1 MRRKILFILLFTLLS
16 LCGCNAGVEVIDYRG
31 AENGSE
37 AVKGIETVKGTESE
51 SVLVTGVGETEQ
63 ANAIYSLD
71 NIPEYSGQ
79 AYIDLEGG
87 EPDFSRQDKE
97 LAQPFECYSELD
109 SLGRCGTAYA
119 NICPEIMP
127 SEERG
132 AIGQIKPSG
141 WRTEKYNGIIEGN
154 YLYNRCHLI
163 GYQLAGENAN
173 EKNLITGTRYLN
185 VEGML
190 PFENMVCS
198 YVTETQNH
206 VLYRVTPIFKGDN
219 LVASGVEMEGWSVED
234 KGSGICFHVY
244 CYNVQPGI
252 EIDYADGASRIAQM
266 PAENSPQETFK
277 IDDRE
282 ENSGETEV
290 REYILNTNSKRIHLP
305 DCSSVGSMAEH
316 NKEEYTGTIQELKEK
331 GYQPCGNCLAEYR

>member
-16 LCGCNAGVEVIDYRG
+16 LCGCNAGVEVIDYRS
-31 AENGSE
+31 AEN
-37 AVKGIETVKGTESE
+37 
-51 SVLVTGVGETEQ
+51 L
-63 ANAIYSLD
+63 N

-79 AYIDLEGG
+79 AYIELEGG

-97 LAQPFECYSELD
+97 LAQPFEYYSELD

-119 NICPEIMP
+119 NICLEIMP

-206 VLYRVTPIFKGDN
+206 VLYRVTPIFEGDN

-234 KGSGICFHVY
+234 NGSGICFHVY

-252 EIDYADGASRIAQM
+252 EIDYADGESRIAQM
-266 PAENSPQETFK
+266 PDENNPQETFK